1 VSDGSFAFLAHLCL
15 FFGMFCG
22 AVYRSAGYDQTCPVG
37 GKERK
42 MSSYSSFDFNG
53 NRVTIGMMN
62 DMIVHEQL
70 RYTYNNNVLSFEL
83 EGATVN
89 IPMEVINNN
98 THFNVGR

>member
-1 VSDGSFAFLAHLCL
+1 
-15 FFGMFCG
+15 
-22 AVYRSAGYDQTCPVG
+22 
-37 GKERK
+37 